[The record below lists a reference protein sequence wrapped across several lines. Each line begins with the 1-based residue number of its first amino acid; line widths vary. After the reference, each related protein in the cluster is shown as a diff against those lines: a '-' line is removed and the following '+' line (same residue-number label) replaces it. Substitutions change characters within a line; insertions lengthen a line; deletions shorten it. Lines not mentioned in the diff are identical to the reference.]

1 MIYYGLKIYF
11 ILFLITFC
19 KHSYSQAEMNYSLQ
33 SNISMTD
40 LSWAIAGNTS
50 GQNPNILSELL
61 WKNNTYIGGQIKIE
75 SKLNKKLTGEIA
87 YGYSEIISGNVTDL
101 DYSED
106 NRKGIVGN
114 KTYKSNI
121 GETQIYRIRIG
132 YSFYKCQNELNIF
145 TVVQFRNSRFSLID
159 KLKDLYSRYDNRL
172 LGAGVGASLTIP
184 FADHIELNAKSQIS
198 FNQYD
203 AKANWNLRS
212 DFAHPKSFV
221 HDATVFDFDS
231 ELKFSYQIANHFK
244 LGFFGGFSQYS
255 NIGNGVDKLYYN
267 DGNIS
272 FTRLN
277 EVKSKSLYGGL
288 SILYSMSK

>member
-1 MIYYGLKIYF
+1 MIRTSIF
-11 ILFLITFC
+11 LFLIILW
-19 KHSYSQAEMNYSLQ
+19 KDSISQIELDYSLR
-33 SNISMTD
+33 SKISTEN
-40 LSWAIAGNTS
+40 LSWNIAGNS
-50 GQNPNILSELL
+50 GGESPTILSELL
-61 WKNNTYIGGQIKIE
+61 WEDNMRIGGDMSLEIK
-75 SKLNKKLTGEIA
+75 LKKRLIA
-87 YGYSEIISGNVTDL
+87 AISYSYSNTISGRVTDL

-106 NRKGIVGN
+106 NRKGITSN
-114 KTYKSNI
+114 ETYKSNI
-121 GETQIYRIRIG
+121 GNDQIYRLSLG
-132 YSFYKCQNELNIF
+132 YSFYKNQNELSLF
-145 TVVQFRNSRFSLID
+145 TVLQLRDSRFSLID

-221 HDATVFDFDS
+221 HDVTVFDFDS

-244 LGFFGGFSQYS
+244 LGFFAGFSQYS